1 MYYKVVSSAT
11 NNIILLTTASVVSMV
26 AIVVII
32 IICLAVS
39 SVVFMKKR
47 HQLHKIGGERVRII
61 NYSYLISFIVD
72 QQAITHNSAYE
83 KGMLLIIE
91 I

>member
-1 MYYKVVSSAT
+1 MSSAT

-39 SVVFMKKR
+39 SVVIIKKR
-47 HQLHKIGGERVRII
+47 HQLHEIGGERVRII

-72 QQAITHNSAYE
+72 LQTITHNPAYE